1 MINRN
6 NQKKYSIAS
15 APYRISLGGG
25 GTDLP
30 FYASKREGLLVS
42 GAINEY
48 ITVLVARRTLDNDI
62 FIQYSKTEKVKKIDD
77 IKHSIIREA
86 LRYFKIHDSFQL
98 STFSTMPTF
107 TGLGSSSTL
116 IVAIVKAIHNL
127 NNSKRNPTQ
136 IAEEAFYIERE
147 VLGLAGG
154 FQDQYISSLGGIQ
167 IISVSKNLLVK
178 TKPLKLES
186 KVLSKLQNC
195 LFLIHSGIERKSE
208 IIIKDQ
214 QKEHNIHEA
223 YDKIK
228 SIGEQSIEY
237 MKKGQISALGNA
249 MHEHWKVKKAMTRSM
264 SNSQIDKMYLTLRS
278 LGSIGGKIIG
288 AGGGGFF
295 LMVVTENKKEFKK
308 KAIEKGFKFVDFD
321 FEFSGVHSVEIQDK
335 TEVRRI

>member
-1 MINRN
+1 MFNRN
-6 NQKKYSIAS
+6 NQKKYSIVS

-30 FYASKREGLLVS
+30 FYASKREGFLVS

-48 ITVLVARRTLDNDI
+48 ITVLVARRTLDHDI
-62 FIQYSKTEKVKKIDD
+62 FLQYSKTEKVNKLDD
-77 IKHSIIREA
+77 VKHDLIREV
-86 LRYFKIHDSFQL
+86 LRYFNIYDSFQL

-107 TGLGSSSTL
+107 TGLGASSTL

-127 NNSKRNPTQ
+127 NNSKRNPIQ
-136 IAEEAFYIERE
+136 IAEEAFHIERE

-167 IISVSKNLLVK
+167 IISVSKDLLVK

-195 LFLIHSGIERKSE
+195 LFLIYTGVGRESE

-214 QKEHNIHEA
+214 QEEHNIQEA

-228 SIGEQSIEY
+228 SIGESSIEY

-249 MHEHWKVKKAMTRSM
+249 MHQHWEVKKAMTRSM

-308 KAIEKGFKFVDFD
+308 KAIEKGFKFVNFD
-321 FEFSGVHSVEIQDK
+321 FEFSGAHTIV
-335 TEVRRI
+335 